1 MTAVLEHTRSRE
13 ADRAGVRGRWA
24 VTAIFF
30 LNGLTLSTYLV
41 RVPSLKVDHHLSTG
55 QLGLVSTFFGAAA
68 LVTMQFVGALVA
80 RYGSALLIRLTMFAM
95 PLVLVGIG
103 FTRGFLGLAVVAILL
118 GAVHATTD
126 VSMNA
131 HAVAV
136 ERMLG
141 RPVMSG
147 CHAAW
152 SVSAVVA
159 SGAGAGLLAAGVP
172 PLAHFIGVAALVL
185 VAGLA
190 VGPSLLPASADRAEV
205 VGQAAAGQAAAA
217 GDAADGD
224 EAAPAPDRENRR
236 AGWSGRGLLVLG
248 LTGFVLMIAEGS
260 ALVWSGVFL
269 HDSRGASLAVAST
282 AVTAYTACQTAG
294 RLVGDRLTMR
304 YGAPRLF
311 LVSGLA
317 ATVGLTVAVLSPH
330 PLGVVA
336 GYAIAG
342 IGGSALLPLTF
353 SAAGHAG
360 GTGPGAAAFVA
371 RFSTFTY
378 SGVLIGPAIMGW
390 VAELIGL
397 QWTLGLLVP
406 LVALVTIVLANRLPR
421 RQLAG

>member
-1 MTAVLEHTRSRE
+1 MTALQEVTRQVG
-13 ADRAGVRGRWA
+13 ADRAGIRGRWA

-55 QLGLVSTFFGAAA
+55 ELGLVSTAFGASA

-80 RYGSALLIRLTMFAM
+80 RFGSALLMRLTMFAL

-103 FTRGFLGLAVVAILL
+103 FSRGFVGLAVAAVVM
-118 GAVHATTD
+118 GAVHGTTD

-136 ERMLG
+136 ERRLG

-159 SGAGAGLLAAGVP
+159 SSIGAGLLAAGVS
-172 PLAHFIGVAALVL
+172 PLAHFVGVAALVL
-185 VAGLA
+185 VAALA
-190 VGPSLLPASADRAEV
+190 VGPFLLPASADRAE
-205 VGQAAAGQAAAA
+205 AAAGHD
-217 GDAADGD
+217 DATPRVDGGTG
-224 EAAPAPDRENRR
+224 RR
-236 AGWSGRGLLVLG
+236 GWLTRGLLVLG
-248 LTGFVLMIAEGS
+248 LTGFVLMIAEGA
-260 ALVWSGVFL
+260 ALTWSGVYL
-269 HDSRGASLAVAST
+269 HDSRGASLAVASI
-282 AVTAYTACQTAG
+282 AVTAYTGFQTAG
-294 RLVGDRLTMR
+294 RLAGDRLTMR
-304 YGAPRLF
+304 YGAGILF
-311 LVSGLA
+311 RVGGLA
-317 ATVGLTVAVLSPH
+317 ATAGLALAVLSPH
-330 PLGVVA
+330 PFGVVA

-378 SGVLIGPAIMGW
+378 SGVLVGPAIMGW

-397 QWTLGLLVP
+397 QWTLAALVP
-406 LVALVTIVLANRLPR
+406 LVALVTIVMAKRLPR

>member
-1 MTAVLEHTRSRE
+1 
-13 ADRAGVRGRWA
+13 VRGRWA

-55 QLGLVSTFFGAAA
+55 QLGLVSTVFGAAA

-80 RYGSALLIRLTMFAM
+80 RYGSALLIRLTMFAL
-95 PLVLVGIG
+95 PLVLVGVG
-103 FTRGFLGLAVVAILL
+103 FTHGFLGLAVAAIVF

-136 ERMLG
+136 ERRLG

-152 SVSAVVA
+152 SVSAVIA
-159 SGAGAGLLAAGVP
+159 SGIGAAMLAAGVP
-172 PLAHFIGVAALVL
+172 PLAHFVGVAALVL

-190 VGPSLLPASADRAEV
+190 VGRFLLPASADRAEAA
-205 VGQAAAGQAAAA
+205 GQAAAGQAAA
-217 GDAADGD
+217 GRDGD
-224 EAAPAPDRENRR
+224 EGAPAPDRENRR
-236 AGWSGRGLLVLG
+236 AGWLGGGLLVLG

-260 ALVWSGVFL
+260 ALVWSGVYL

-294 RLVGDRLTMR
+294 RLAGDRLTMR
-304 YGAPRLF
+304 YGSARLF
-311 LVSGLA
+311 LVSGLV

-421 RQLAG
+421 RRLAG

>member
-1 MTAVLEHTRSRE
+1 M
-13 ADRAGVRGRWA
+13 RGRWA

-55 QLGLVSTFFGAAA
+55 QLGLVSTVFGAAA

-80 RYGSALLIRLTMFAM
+80 RYGSALLIRLTMFAL
-95 PLVLVGIG
+95 PLVLVGVG
-103 FTRGFLGLAVVAILL
+103 FTHGFLGLAVAAIVF

-136 ERMLG
+136 ERRLG

-152 SVSAVVA
+152 SVSAVIA
-159 SGAGAGLLAAGVP
+159 SGIGAAMLAAGVP
-172 PLAHFIGVAALVL
+172 PLAHFVGVAALVL

-190 VGPSLLPASADRAEV
+190 VGRFLLPASADRAEAA
-205 VGQAAAGQAAAA
+205 GQAAAGQAAAGQAAA
-217 GDAADGD
+217 GRDGD
-224 EAAPAPDRENRR
+224 EGAPAPDRENRR
-236 AGWSGRGLLVLG
+236 AGWLGGGLLVLG

-260 ALVWSGVFL
+260 ALVWSGVYL

-294 RLVGDRLTMR
+294 RLAGDRLTMR
-304 YGAPRLF
+304 YGSARLF
-311 LVSGLA
+311 LVSGLV

-421 RQLAG
+421 RRLAG

>member
-1 MTAVLEHTRSRE
+1 MTTALEQTRPD
-13 ADRAGVRGRWA
+13 ATDRAGVRGRWA

-80 RYGSALLIRLTMFAM
+80 RYGSALLIRLTMFAL
-95 PLVLVGIG
+95 PLVLVGVG
-103 FTRGFLGLAVVAILL
+103 FTHGFLGLAVAAIVF

-136 ERMLG
+136 ERRLG

-152 SVSAVVA
+152 SVSAVIA
-159 SGAGAGLLAAGVP
+159 SGIGAGVLAAGVP
-172 PLAHFIGVAALVL
+172 PLAHFVGVAALVL

-190 VGPSLLPASADRAEV
+190 VGPSLLPASADRAE
-205 VGQAAAGQAAAA
+205 AAGKVAAGRDAAA
-217 GDAADGD
+217 GD
-224 EAAPAPDRENRR
+224 EHAPAPDRGNRR
-236 AGWSGRGLLVLG
+236 AGWLGGGLLVLG

-260 ALVWSGVFL
+260 ALVWSGVYL

-294 RLVGDRLTMR
+294 RLAGDRLTMR
-304 YGAPRLF
+304 YGSARLF
-311 LVSGLA
+311 LVSGLV

-421 RQLAG
+421 RRLAG

>member
-1 MTAVLEHTRSRE
+1 MTAVLEQARPVG
-13 ADRAGVRGRWA
+13 ADRTGIRGRWA

-80 RYGSALLIRLTMFAM
+80 RYGSALLIRLTMFAL
-95 PLVLVGIG
+95 PLVLVGVG
-103 FTRGFLGLAVVAILL
+103 FTHGFLGLAVAAIVF

-126 VSMNA
+126 ISMNA

-136 ERMLG
+136 ERRLG

-152 SVSAVVA
+152 SVSAVIA
-159 SGAGAGLLAAGVP
+159 SGIGAAVLAAGVP
-172 PLAHFIGVAALVL
+172 PLAHFVGVAALVL
-185 VAGLA
+185 VAGLV
-190 VGPSLLPASADRAEV
+190 VGRYLLPASADRA
-205 VGQAAAGQAAAA
+205 GQAGGN
-217 GDAADGD
+217 GDGN
-224 EAAPAPDRENRR
+224 RRR
-236 AGWSGRGLLVLG
+236 AGWLSGGLLVLG

-260 ALVWSGVFL
+260 ALVWSGVYL

-294 RLVGDRLTMR
+294 RLAGDRLTMR
-304 YGAPRLF
+304 YGSARLF
-311 LVSGLA
+311 LVSGLV

-378 SGVLIGPAIMGW
+378 SGVLVGPAIMGW

-421 RQLAG
+421 RRLAG

>member
-1 MTAVLEHTRSRE
+1 
-13 ADRAGVRGRWA
+13 
-24 VTAIFF
+24 
-30 LNGLTLSTYLV
+30 
-41 RVPSLKVDHHLSTG
+41 
-55 QLGLVSTFFGAAA
+55 
-68 LVTMQFVGALVA
+68 
-80 RYGSALLIRLTMFAM
+80 
-95 PLVLVGIG
+95 
-103 FTRGFLGLAVVAILL
+103 
-118 GAVHATTD
+118 
-126 VSMNA
+126 
-131 HAVAV
+131 
-136 ERMLG
+136 
-141 RPVMSG
+141 MSG

-152 SVSAVVA
+152 SVSAVIA
-159 SGAGAGLLAAGVP
+159 SGIGAAMLAAGVP
-172 PLAHFIGVAALVL
+172 PLAHFVGVAALVL

-190 VGPSLLPASADRAEV
+190 VGRFLLPASADRAEAA
-205 VGQAAAGQAAAA
+205 GQAAAGQAAA
-217 GDAADGD
+217 GRDGD
-224 EAAPAPDRENRR
+224 EGAPAPDRENRR
-236 AGWSGRGLLVLG
+236 AGWLGGGLLVLG

-294 RLVGDRLTMR
+294 RLAGDRLTMR
-304 YGAPRLF
+304 YGSARLF
-311 LVSGLA
+311 LVSGLV

-421 RQLAG
+421 RRLAG